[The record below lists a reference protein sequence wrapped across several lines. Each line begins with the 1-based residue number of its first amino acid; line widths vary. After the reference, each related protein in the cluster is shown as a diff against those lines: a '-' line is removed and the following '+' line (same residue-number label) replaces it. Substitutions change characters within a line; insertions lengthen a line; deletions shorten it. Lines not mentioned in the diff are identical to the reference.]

1 LQTVKDSTGKDTGI
15 CINSHVDSKVC
26 SFATKGIDCPAA
38 GCYGFRITLPDA
50 NNFRPGP
57 NGNVP
62 PTPGLYA
69 SIPYFEEPNV
79 AFTPAIGDTAGDCFY
94 STPPAPNTT
103 RNLLTP
109 GSERLNPEE
118 APNQ

>member
-1 LQTVKDSTGKDTGI
+1 MLSSTEIYK
-15 CINSHVDSKVC
+15 
-26 SFATKGIDCPAA
+26 KGAERCDPR
-38 GCYGFRITLPDA
+38 FRLGGTPGGGGDPIMLPDA

-79 AFTPAIGDTAGDCFY
+79 AFTPAIGDAAGDCFY
-94 STPPAPNTT
+94 STPPPPNTT

-109 GSERLNPEE
+109 GWERLNPEE